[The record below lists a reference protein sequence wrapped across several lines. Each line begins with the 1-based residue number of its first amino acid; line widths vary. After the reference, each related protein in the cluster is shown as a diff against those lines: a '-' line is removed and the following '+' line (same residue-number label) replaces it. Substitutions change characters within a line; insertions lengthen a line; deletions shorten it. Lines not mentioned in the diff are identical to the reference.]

1 MLRNMR
7 TPGGSDDRGFDDRGS
22 DVRGSDDRGCDERG
36 IFILFLQLATIA
48 AIADHRNR
56 LDDRSN
62 RRRHHNRQSQ

>member
-1 MLRNMR
+1 MR

-48 AIADHRNR
+48 AIADHRKR
-56 LDDRSN
+56 LDDRNN
-62 RRRHHNRQSQ
+62 RRRHHSRQSQ